1 MASSAVPARGP
12 CATAST
18 TGPLQ
23 DDERNILANLAET
36 LALAPAVTE
45 PVLAV
50 MDVLHARV
58 LDPQTEP

>member
-23 DDERNILANLAET
+23 DDERNTLANLAET

-45 PVLAV
+45 MVLAV

-58 LDPQTEP
+58 LDPGAEP